1 MIYSFG
7 TVKQA
12 QGVKGKVLGT
22 VYKALD
28 IVSILDKYYGA
39 DRDVYKNDG
48 GFVFIAE
55 NREDLNY
62 FSSHHINPKGNSHE
76 DAYLFRTERG
86 YYLDMFFL
94 CNNEFSINLLT
105 PAEFLPEI
113 SAEAQARR

>member
-1 MIYSFG
+1 MIYRFG
-7 TVKQA
+7 TVKEA
-12 QGVKGKVLGT
+12 QSVRGKVINA
-22 VYKALD
+22 VYQKALD

-39 DRDVYKNDG
+39 DRDVYESDG

-62 FSSHHINPKGNSHE
+62 FSSHHINPNGNAHE

-94 CNNEFSINLLT
+94 CNNEFSITLLT
-105 PAEFLPEI
+105 PAELI
-113 SAEAQARR
+113 HY